1 MNLFVPTGLYLNPD
15 QAAACNSTWV
25 GKPGRFLNGR
35 GRSEVRMEEGNR
47 WLSLG
52 AAETLARLFQQKQQD
67 PLAMDTEEEKW
78 GDTAGRREKML
89 HGWRGS
95 RAALELLL
103 VYTLGICHLCSL
115 LAQDRRTTFIQK
127 QLACYCAVW

>member
-52 AAETLARLFQQKQQD
+52 AAGDSCTPVSAEATRSVSD
-67 PLAMDTEEEKW
+67 GHRGGEMGRHGREEGE
-78 GDTAGRREKML
+78 D
-89 HGWRGS
+89 
-95 RAALELLL
+95 AAWVER
-103 VYTLGICHLCSL
+103 IMCSP
-115 LAQDRRTTFIQK
+115 RTTPS
-127 QLACYCAVW
+127 LHTWHLSPLLTPRSG